1 MKNYEPRTTNYELA
15 NIMARYLGPKCRRCR
30 KEEMPLFLKG
40 TRCESPKCPV
50 SKKKGPPGP
59 HRRIM
64 KKPSEYSTQLR
75 AKQQVKRIYGVME
88 TQFRRYFHNATK
100 HKGMTG
106 FNLLLSLEMR
116 LDNVVR
122 KLGLLSSIS
131 GARQAVLHRHVKVND
146 RIINIPSYEV
156 KVNDKI
162 QITDKFKDN
171 LFVKQATDASS
182 KKGVTPWLLLDV
194 AGLSGTVTRQPLRE
208 EMSIPYD
215 EERPKEQLIV
225 ELYSK

>member
-1 MKNYEPRTTNYELA
+1 
-15 NIMARYLGPKCRRCR
+15 MARYLGPKCRRCR
-30 KEEMPLFLKG
+30 KEDMLLFLKG
-40 TRCESPKCPV
+40 ERCGSPKCPV
-50 SKKKGPPGP
+50 VKKKGPPGP
-59 HRRIM
+59 HRRSM
-64 KKPSEYSTQLR
+64 KKATEYSGQLR

-88 TQFRRYFHNATK
+88 TQFRRYFHNAAK

-122 KLGLLSSIS
+122 RMGLSPSIS
-131 GARQAVLHRHVKVND
+131 GARQTVLHRHIKVND
-146 RIINIPSYEV
+146 KIINIPSYEV

-162 QITDKFKDN
+162 QVVDKLKEN
-171 LFVKQATDASS
+171 LFLKRAAEVSTKN
-182 KKGVTPWLLLDV
+182 GVSPWLTLNAAD
-194 AGLSGTVTRQPLRE
+194 LSGTVVRQPLRE

>member
-1 MKNYEPRTTNYELA
+1 
-15 NIMARYLGPKCRRCR
+15 
-30 KEEMPLFLKG
+30 MPLFLKG
-40 TRCESPKCPV
+40 ERCDTPKCPIV
-50 SKKKGPPGP
+50 RKKGPPGP
-59 HRRIM
+59 HKRIM
-64 KKPSEYSTQLR
+64 KKPTDYSGQLR

-88 TQFRRYFHNATK
+88 KQFRRYFHSAAK

-122 KLGLLSSIS
+122 RLGFSPSIS
-131 GARQAVLHRHVKVND
+131 GSRQLVLHRHIRVND
-146 RIINIPSYEV
+146 KIINIPSYEV

-162 QITDKFKDN
+162 QITDRMKESIFIK
-171 LFVKQATDASS
+171 KSAEEAS
-182 KKGVTPWLLLDV
+182 KKGVSPWLSLDV
-194 AGLSGTVTRQPLRE
+194 SSLSGVVVRQPLRE
-208 EMSIPYD
+208 EISVPYD